1 MTWQL
6 VKIDDDTC
14 HLVGRRKNGSRKVV
28 PFRRLELA
36 TRWKESKEH
45 GIATRPSPL
54 YFHEVHYVLYVLYND
69 KASLLSDVVS
79 YINDLKAKIEELES
93 QLQRECKKVKVEMVD
108 NTMDNQSTTT
118 TSEEQA
124 ARPSDSSSGTG
135 AGTGGSGGV
144 ELDVKIMGNDAMIR
158 VQSEN
163 VNYPSARLMG
173 AVHDLE
179 FQLHHAS
186 MSCNKENLTSDQLK
200 MVVATRIAHVRRH
213 CRMEISSTIH
223 ILSCA

>member
-1 MTWQL
+1 M
-6 VKIDDDTC
+6 
-14 HLVGRRKNGSRKVV
+14 
-28 PFRRLELA
+28 PFRGLELA
-36 TRWKESKEH
+36 TKWKESKEH
-45 GIATRPSPL
+45 GIATRPSPFYCL
-54 YFHEVHYVLYVLYND
+54 EIHYVLYVLYDD

-118 TSEEQA
+118 TSREQT
-124 ARPSDSSSGTG
+124 ARPSDSSSGTE
-135 AGTGGSGGV
+135 AGTGGSGEV

-163 VNYPSARLMG
+163 VNYPGSRLMG
-173 AVHDLE
+173 VVCDLE

-186 MSCNKENLTSDQLK
+186 MSCVNDLMLQDIVVRVPDGLRTEEGLKSALMSPKFMANLSLKNDSFRNKRVGTQESSNLVHPPLLK
-200 MVVATRIAHVRRH
+200 N
-213 CRMEISSTIH
+213 
-223 ILSCA
+223 